1 MDFELNEEER
11 LIQKLARDF
20 AEKEIRPVAHLYD
33 ESEEVPYELIGKAS
47 ALGLASAFSMGRG
60 EVETPLAP
68 ALIVEQL
75 SWGCAG
81 IALAIASS
89 GLAAAAISATGTAD
103 QKAKFLPMCTST
115 DGVVRLG
122 AMGLTEPEAGSDVA
136 NLQTTARRDGDEW
149 ILNGTKRWTTNGG
162 IADVHVIFATED
174 RSKGWGGFGAYV
186 VPKGTAGLS
195 MGTKWKKMGIRASHT
210 ADVILEDCRIPADH
224 KLGYDPSAERQTNGE
239 APRAPGAFGAVKM
252 LERTRPIIGAFALG
266 VAQAA
271 FDKALEY
278 TKTRVQFG
286 KPIAMNQAIAFR
298 LAEMHTEIEAARM
311 LVYKGAWM
319 AGSGKEMWKAEGSQA
334 KYFASDVAMKVTL
347 EALQLHGGMGYM
359 REEPL
364 EKWVRDAKIFQI
376 FEGTNEI
383 QRLVISR
390 ALIGRLDKQDPQ
402 PAA

>member
-1 MDFELNEEER
+1 MDFEFNEEER
-11 LIQKLARDF
+11 LIQKLAHDF
-20 AEKEIRPVAHLYD
+20 AVKEIRPVAHLYD
-33 ESEEVPYELIGKAS
+33 ESEDVPYEIIGKAS
-47 ALGLASAFSMGRG
+47 ELGLASAFIGGDIESPIG
-60 EVETPLAP
+60 A
-68 ALIVEQL
+68 ALVIEQL

-89 GLAAAAISATGTAD
+89 GLAAAAISATGTESQRAT
-103 QKAKFLPMCTST
+103 FLPMCTSREG
-115 DGVVRLG
+115 DVKLG
-122 AMGLTEPEAGSDVA
+122 AMGLTEAEAGSDVA
-136 NLQTTARRDGDEW
+136 NIQTTARRDGDEW
-149 ILNGTKRWTTNGG
+149 VLNGTKRWTTNGG

-174 RSKGWGGFGAYV
+174 RSKGWGGLGAYV
-186 VPKGTAGLS
+186 IPKGTPGLS

-210 ADVILEDCRIPADH
+210 ADVILEDVRIPADH
-224 KLGYDPSAERQTNGE
+224 KLGYDPAAERSGNG
-239 APRAPGAFGAVKM
+239 APKAPGALGAVKM

-266 VAQAA
+266 IAQAA
-271 FDKALEY
+271 FDKALDY
-278 TKTRVQFG
+278 TKTRIQFG
-286 KPIAMNQAIAFR
+286 KPIAMNQAIAFK

-319 AGSGKEMWKAEGSQA
+319 ASTGAPMWKAEGSQA

-347 EALQLHGGMGYM
+347 DALQLHGGMGYM

-390 ALIGRLDKQDPQ
+390 ALIGRLERGVEQ
-402 PAA
+402 PAAV